1 MDDALKEKLID
12 NYNELLVS
20 IQTNDIKKLEFG
32 FITNECNSML
42 LSILIHCVENI
53 NIFNDTQLNNIFSFI
68 NKLGYGR

>member
-1 MDDALKEKLID
+1 MDEALKEKLID

-20 IQTNDIKKLEFG
+20 MQTNDIKKLEFG
-32 FITNECNSML
+32 FIANECNSML

-53 NIFNDTQLNNIFSFI
+53 NIFNDTQLNNIFNFI